1 MRYLAAVMLLSS
13 CMVDPDAPPDHDKT
27 PPGDENP
34 PSYPEDPPPAGGK
47 RVFVTRGTY
56 PGALTAVMGL
66 SDGLAAGDAI
76 CQQRAKA
83 AGLTGTWVAWLS
95 SSSKDAID
103 RITAQ
108 GPWRLV
114 GGDVAFQNRSQLYGE
129 PLVRLDRDERGEPLS
144 TAIDAM
150 AWTGTR
156 AGGGRHAYTCGD
168 WTSNDGNGVYG
179 HRAVT
184 FDWTESYW
192 TTCRNALHLICFE
205 N

>member
-1 MRYLAAVMLLSS
+1 MRYLAAVLVLSS
-13 CMVDPDAPPDHDKT
+13 CMLHDPDPPPDHDKT
-27 PPGDENP
+27 PPTGDDP
-34 PSYPEDPPPAGGK
+34 PSYPEDPPPGGR

-56 PGALTAVMGL
+56 TGALSTVMGIA
-66 SDGLAAGDAI
+66 DGLAAGDAI

-83 AGLTGTWVAWLS
+83 AGMTGTWVAWLS

-114 GGDVAFQNRSQLYGE
+114 GGDTAFENRAQLYGE
-129 PLVRLDRDERGEPLS
+129 PLVRLERDERGELLS

-168 WTSNDGNGVYG
+168 WTASDGTGIYG

-192 TTCRNALHLICFE
+192 TTCRNQLHLICFE